1 MKIERKIREEVIE
14 SLKVIGITLLSV
26 EEYMA
31 AKAHIMPINGWWW
44 LRSPGDISRRA
55 ASVFAYGGVSTY
67 GGRVD
72 DPGSV
77 VRPALLIQNLNFF
90 KLKPGDRILNYAKHG
105 WTVISDTMALCDDGI
120 GKHCFHEDWEAQDAN
135 DYEKSDVKRFL
146 ESWAAKNGII
156 CGAKME
162 EQDDRQRKSHC

>member
-44 LRSPGDISRRA
+44 LRSPGLGSSFA
-55 ASVFAYGGVSTY
+55 AYVGPSGGVFTLDGFVSY
-67 GGRVD
+67 PRG
-72 DPGSV
+72 V

-90 KLKPGDRILNYAKHG
+90 KLKPGDRILKYAKHD

-120 GKHCFHEDWEAQDAN
+120 GKHCFREDWEAQDAN

>member
-44 LRSPGDISRRA
+44 LRSPGCNSGSA
-55 ASVFAYGGVSTY
+55 AYVMSDGGVNSY
-67 GGRVD
+67 GYFVRGAH
-72 DPGSV
+72 GV

-120 GKHCFHEDWEAQDAN
+120 GKHCFHEDWETQEAN

-162 EQDDRQRKSHC
+162 EE